1 MTSSSASVTEY
12 TMYNM
17 EIVTTPQGVQSWST
31 VSGCFAVKLVLIQN
45 TVYKFRMLEEKIS

>member
-1 MTSSSASVTEY
+1 
-12 TMYNM
+12 MYNM